1 MVRRKLMTRS
11 KVVFGL
17 LLTLFG
23 SSAAPAQV
31 SIDVAKITCNQFNL
45 FKITNPKNIALWV
58 SGYYNAKRNNTIID
72 PQALEQ
78 NTVKV
83 SRYCSMN
90 PEMPVMQAVEAVE
103 ATLGNGK

>member
-1 MVRRKLMTRS
+1 
-11 KVVFGL
+11 
-17 LLTLFG
+17 
-23 SSAAPAQV
+23 
-31 SIDVAKITCNQFNL
+31 
-45 FKITNPKNIALWV
+45 V